1 MNFSRIQKLGFQY
14 SVVYGYSEGVQNG
27 YYWALTQVQ
36 NYCGQGGCGMVN
48 ECVDASGGKNCV
60 DGCAPFCTECVG
72 ECGGACSSNC
82 SGGCK
87 GNCNVGCTG
96 GAVDTIAANLYLH
109 EFIEAA
115 NVQDI
120 ITLVSYELQR
130 RGLSP
135 TTDNLTAKATL
146 TTAAIFQHIRT
157 NLQKIDLGQGWQK
170 LRDGHWVYVWEGGQV
185 VVNNWVF
192 WENGYYYLGD
202 DGYMLS
208 NTTETIN
215 GKTYHFN
222 SSGLKD
228 SGPDPTPLNIYTGF
242 GDDSY
247 NHIIYRSTVQHLI
260 DCGLDA
266 YSSPI
271 MTS

>member
-1 MNFSRIQKLGFQY
+1 MNFSRTKKLGFQY
-14 SVVYGYSEGVQNG
+14 NTVYSYSSGTHQW
-27 YYWALTQVQ
+27 YYGALTYVTNQ
-36 NYCGQGGCGMVN
+36 CGQGGCGMVN
-48 ECVDASGGKNCV
+48 ECVDASGSKNCV
-60 DGCAPFCTECVG
+60 DGCAPYCAECVG
-72 ECGGACSSNC
+72 SCGGACSNNC

-87 GNCNVGCTG
+87 GNCNTGCTG
-96 GAVDTIAANLYLH
+96 GAVDTIAANLSLH

-130 RGLSP
+130 RGISP
-135 TTDNLTAKATL
+135 TTDSLTADATL

-157 NLQKIDLGQGWQK
+157 NLQSINLGRGWQK
-170 LRDGHWVYVWEGGQV
+170 LNDGKWIFLWEGGQV
-185 VVNNWVF
+185 VMNAWVY
-192 WENGYYYLGD
+192 WDGGYYYLGD

-208 NTTETIN
+208 NTTRTID
-215 GKTYHFN
+215 GQTYHFN

-228 SGPDPTPLNIYTGF
+228 SGPDPTPANLYTGF

-247 NHIIYRSTVQHLI
+247 NNVIYRSTVQHLI